1 MVPQRP
7 SMPVASLVTTHGL
20 VNVPYSIEPK
30 IGKEV
35 MEFWSGANH
44 PGHDIHVLHDVSGK
58 SSGDIR
64 NLLDTLDKRVTQGMP
79 SEVTGAIDSGEITH
93 IFRTNPALSQSF
105 QDLPQTVQD
114 SLGGPQNT
122 GSIYFRKKTGETA
135 RWKLPEI
142 GTNDKGWNAN
152 KGHQIFSE
160 ATAYTDDTYPITRL
174 NNVSKYV
181 GKPNAS
187 HLLEQSLEAELKPY
201 GYGVSKANIQRIKS
215 GNPNLLGS
223 SAVSQS
229 SASTSSAV
237 ITQSAPLP
245 SDPSRLIS
253 VDATA
258 AAKIES
264 NIAPPVAK
272 KPSNLGK
279 KTDLRTRP
287 NPKGTDIAAPKVT
300 PHGQVKPPT
309 SVREPVTKVTDS
321 TTAASKTQAKVTSQ
335 TVASTDDA
343 VQAVTNVK
351 RVSQRGKTLLDNGM
365 DTAKNLASGN
375 ARTMGIAG
383 AAALLGV
390 GAFGMRR
397 RSQEDIETKLN
408 RQRYGEMR

>member
-1 MVPQRP
+1 MY
-7 SMPVASLVTTHGL
+7 HGSSFGSDL
-20 VNVPYSIEPK
+20 TAGNIDPLKHSSGRTPLPAFTM
-30 IGKEV
+30 GTKEV
-35 MEFWSGANH
+35 AEGYSKTGGHGGNRIFGGPTYRIGLEFDSPERIVNAFDPASDDFINFMRGTLSEDGLRPALVPGGAQRRVNFRNIFDQQISALEPQDRTIYGVINAMNDVH
-44 PGHDIHVLHDVSGK
+44 ETYRPLGEYDYLPRGQGAIEARKFGIDALRWNDHGDEVMAVLDPD
-58 SSGDIR
+58 DIR
-64 NLLDTLDKRVTQGMP
+64 SKVGRKN
-79 SEVTGAIDSGEITH
+79 IT
-93 IFRTNPALSQSF
+93 S
-105 QDLPQTVQD
+105 VQD
-114 SLGGPQNT
+114 
-122 GSIYFRKKTGETA
+122 I
-135 RWKLPEI
+135 
-142 GTNDKGWNAN
+142 NA
-152 KGHQIFSE
+152 I
-160 ATAYTDDTYPITRL
+160 ITER
-174 NNVSKYV
+174 
-181 GKPNAS
+181 
-187 HLLEQSLEAELKPY
+187 
-201 GYGVSKANIQRIKS
+201 
-215 GNPNLLGS
+215 
-223 SAVSQS
+223 
-229 SASTSSAV
+229 
-237 ITQSAPLP
+237 APLP

-287 NPKGTDIAAPKVT
+287 KPKGTDIAAPKVT